1 MRDLD
6 SVFNA
11 ARASKIVFTKD
22 TFMKAFTFATSQSI
36 ICESGAA
43 ARLAEICQEQG
54 FQSVMI
60 ITDPGIKQLGLHQGA
75 LDSFDKKNMAVQVF
89 SDVQADPPEVVVQT
103 AIDIAKRS
111 DVDAIIGFGGG
122 SSMDVAK
129 IVALLAHPN
138 SQQTLSDIYGLS
150 NAKGKRLPLIQVPTT
165 AGTGSEV
172 TQVAIV
178 TTGETTKMGAVT
190 PLFLPD
196 FAILDSDLTMGL
208 PPHVTAATGVDAMV
222 HAIEA
227 YTSRHKKN
235 PMSDL
240 MAKEGLRLMA
250 GSIQTATHNGSD
262 KKAREEMLLGA
273 MFAGQAF
280 ANSPVAAVHALAYPL
295 GGHFHIPHG
304 LSNSLVLP
312 HVMRFNLNEAAS
324 LYAELAPIIFPKQ
337 NFAGSDL
344 AIATKLVE
352 NIEVLIKDLGLP
364 TRLRDMDI
372 EDSFLPTLAQD
383 AMLQTRLLVNNP
395 RDVDYDDALFIYKA
409 AY

>member
-43 ARLAEICQEQG
+43 ARLAQICQEQG

-89 SDVQADPPEVVVQT
+89 SDVQADPPEAVVQT